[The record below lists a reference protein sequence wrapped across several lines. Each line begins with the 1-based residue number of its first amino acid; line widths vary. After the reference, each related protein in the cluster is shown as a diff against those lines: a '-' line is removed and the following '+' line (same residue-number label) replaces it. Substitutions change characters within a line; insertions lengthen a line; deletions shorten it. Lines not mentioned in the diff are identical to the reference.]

1 MGADAATPFSLARAM
16 VFIMVTGSPAWKP
29 QATFAVVTWGMS
41 ASSAPMT
48 QLPKLSP
55 QSMLMSNVPAMTRPP
70 RQTLSHAI
78 MPRPGRG
85 GKPEA

>member
-1 MGADAATPFSLARAM
+1 M

-29 QATFAVVTWGMS
+29 QATLAVVTWGMS

-55 QSMLMSNVPAMTRPP
+55 QSMLMSNVPAMARPP
-70 RQTLSHAI
+70 RQRISRPI
-78 MPRPGRG
+78 MPRPAPG
-85 GKPEA
+85 GKPEGRERDPTGDAPAR